1 MLYEFECN
9 ECGKEVEI
17 RCSFKDI
24 KRMSCKC
31 GGKFIKQF
39 TPTTSNRWGRKGKNN
54 GDTFK

>member
-1 MLYEFECN
+1 MPIYRFECN
-9 ECGKEVEI
+9 KCGKEVEI

-39 TPTTSNRWGRKGKNN
+39 TPTTSNYWGRKGKNN
-54 GDTFK
+54 DTFK